1 MKKLVLSA
9 LLLGVLSQAAGCIIV
24 SGDDSTGSANVAWN
38 LRSFNDST
46 GQVITAG
53 CPAGANRAVI
63 YALPEGQAADP
74 YEDRYFCSD
83 GAGTAADLPVG
94 RYTMWV
100 RLTDDAYV
108 NRFAESASQ
117 IVDITKGGSAIVPA
131 YDIQVD
137 HAYYQLSWS
146 LHPGGGAAV
155 PCSSVATENGVSIM
169 ASDAGGGPFLETL
182 VDCEE
187 GLAPLSTISR
197 PLPSALGNGRQ
208 YTIDVTLLN
217 QQDQVIGTIPTPILP
232 SVDRALDYGNKFV
245 DLGIVNITVN

>member
-155 PCSSVATENGVSIM
+155 PCSSVSTENGVSIM
-169 ASDAGGGPFLETL
+169 AMDAAGGPYLETL

-197 PLPSALGNGRQ
+197 PLPSGLGNGRQ
-208 YTIDVTLLN
+208 YVLSIDLLN
-217 QQDQVIGTIPTPILP
+217 QQDISIGMAPNVAP
-232 SVDRALDYGNKFV
+232 SADRALDYGNKFV
-245 DLGIVNITVN
+245 NLGEQQITVN